1 MGLTC
6 CHRKGWRVGQQFGTS
21 LDQSLTVL
29 SEYCP
34 MWINKQYWQI
44 QIGKLSHIENAWD
57 FYRKYDGGQ
66 HNNSAAITHLDCCST
81 HKQENL
87 NFGRHREL
95 PQTNSY
101 VNSDTNICL
110 DNPSNVFGEGLTFS
124 SGRQQEP
131 EDLTFNRGSRDVAFN
146 NSEPQDLSFSN
157 TESQNIA
164 LSSNNFGNAS
174 FITQGSISQVT
185 FLNMFDEE

>member
-1 MGLTC
+1 M
-6 CHRKGWRVGQQFGTS
+6 
-21 LDQSLTVL
+21 
-29 SEYCP
+29 
-34 MWINKQYWQI
+34 
-44 QIGKLSHIENAWD
+44 
-57 FYRKYDGGQ
+57 
-66 HNNSAAITHLDCCST
+66 
-81 HKQENL
+81 

-101 VNSDTNICL
+101 VNS

-157 TESQNIA
+157 TESENIA